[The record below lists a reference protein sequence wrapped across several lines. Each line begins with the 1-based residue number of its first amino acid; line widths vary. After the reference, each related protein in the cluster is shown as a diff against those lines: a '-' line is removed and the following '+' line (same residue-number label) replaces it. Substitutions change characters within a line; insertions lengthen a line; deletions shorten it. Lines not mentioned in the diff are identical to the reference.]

1 MAEIDDMRHGSAAV
15 ALRRLT
21 HPERDGRDGAAVV
34 ASELSELIWLLSI
47 NRPEMMEEIVA
58 FIERRTAGLKATA
71 R

>member
-21 HPERDGRDGAAVV
+21 HPGRDGGAVV
-34 ASELSELIWLLSI
+34 ANELSELIRLLSI
-47 NRPEMMEEIVA
+47 NMPEMMEEIVA
-58 FIERRTAGLKATA
+58 FIERRTAGLRATA